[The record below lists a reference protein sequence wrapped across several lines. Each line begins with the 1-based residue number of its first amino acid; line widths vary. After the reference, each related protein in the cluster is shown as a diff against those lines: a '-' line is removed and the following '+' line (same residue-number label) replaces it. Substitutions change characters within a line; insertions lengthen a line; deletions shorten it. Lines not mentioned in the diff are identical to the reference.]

1 MLSRVA
7 ERMYWYGR
15 YNERVEN
22 TARLLS
28 VYSNLLMDLPGG
40 VKHIWQDLIKITG
53 GIDSFYEN
61 FKHPTER
68 NVVKYLLTD
77 KKNPNSL
84 VCAVSAARENA
95 RTTREIIPAE
105 AWEKINELYLYVQ
118 KNSDNA
124 LKQSSRQKLLNVVI
138 TYCHQM
144 TGLLYGIMSHGSAY
158 NFIHMGMNLER
169 ADMTTRIIDVGCINL
184 LQVQDDIPDA
194 YDNVLWMNVLRSL
207 SAYQM
212 YRQYVKDRVNDKD
225 VVNFLLKNQEFPRS
239 VSHCMTELKTR
250 FMKLPDHDLPL
261 REVTH
266 TQRVIKKIDSEEL
279 IKSGLHE
286 FIDEI
291 QIDFADIHSV
301 IGQTWF
307 GHGAVQS
314 QQQSS

>member
-15 YNERVEN
+15 YCERIEN
-22 TARLLS
+22 TARLLN

-53 GIDSFYEN
+53 GTEAFHEK

-84 VCAVSAARENA
+84 VCSVSAARENA

-124 LKQSSRQKLLNVVI
+124 LKQGSRHKFLGDVI
-138 TYCHQM
+138 TYCHQL
-144 TGLLYGIMSHGSAY
+144 TGLLFGFMSHGTAY
-158 NFIHMGMNLER
+158 NFIQIGMNLER
-169 ADMTTRIIDVGCINL
+169 ADMTTRIVDVGCINL
-184 LQVQDDIPDA
+184 LTEQENIPDV

-225 VVNFLLKNQEFPRS
+225 VVNFLLKDKEFPRS
-239 VSHCMTELKTR
+239 VSHCMGELENC
-250 FMKLPDHDLPL
+250 FQKLPEHDQPL

-266 TQRVIKKIDSEEL
+266 TQRVISKIDTAEL

-291 QIDFADIHSV
+291 QIDFGDMHSIV
-301 IGQTWF
+301 GQTWF
-307 GHGAVQS
+307 GYAVSQS
-314 QQQSS
+314 QQDS